1 MDAEIA
7 RYKREYPNLDSLMI
21 ETILRMTPE
30 QHQQFQA
37 GLASGEMADAPDK
50 LILEDAIKII
60 NSSEAE
66 GQTDV

>member
-37 GLASGEMADAPDK
+37 DLASGEMADAPDK